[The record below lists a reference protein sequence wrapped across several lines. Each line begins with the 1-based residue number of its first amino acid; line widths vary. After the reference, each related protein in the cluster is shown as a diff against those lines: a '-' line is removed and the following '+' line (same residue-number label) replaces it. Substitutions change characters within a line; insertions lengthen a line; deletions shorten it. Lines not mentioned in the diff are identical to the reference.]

1 MTSDKGSIMKNFTIG
16 LLFGAL
22 TCGSSYAA
30 DIYNG
35 TLVDAHSQKGKLISS
50 EEVSEHINKS
60 DVDLTLLSFRG
71 GHRKIFNTFLAI
83 DEQTKNKVRFLLPT
97 KLGGHSKGVPL
108 PTVIERL
115 KRFQNKAIDKDIEYA
130 GFAEILVQ
138 HAPHDNKYLQWDGI
152 NYDLYNE
159 GIGTIINFIID
170 DGKPV
175 ILHVELNDYEKD
187 SKKILTQ
194 LIELSEK
201 YPNTNFMLIHMGQVE
216 FSEAVLIV
224 NQTNNIHFITSLADN
239 EVENRI
245 KRMTKVSSQ
254 TGFINLF
261 ERDDSIQQKWVDLM
275 NAHPKRFVLA
285 VDRVFAGSWL
295 KYKDKI
301 HLWRKALAKLDKQ
314 SSVLIACGN
323 ANEYFKLEIECVSER
338 SSK

>member
-1 MTSDKGSIMKNFTIG
+1 MTSNKGSIMKNFTIG

-50 EEVSEHINKS
+50 EEVSDHINKS

-71 GHRKIFNTFLAI
+71 GHRKLAKTFLAI
-83 DEQTKNKVRFLLPT
+83 DELTKNKVRFLLPT
-97 KLGGHSKGVPL
+97 KLTGHSKGAPL
-108 PTVIERL
+108 PKVMKML
-115 KRFQNKAIDKDIEYA
+115 KRFQNKATEKEIEYI
-130 GFAEILVQ
+130 GFGEILVQ

-159 GIGTIINFIID
+159 GIAAIINFIID

-201 YPNTNFMLIHMGQVE
+201 YPNTNFLLIHMGQVE
-216 FSEAVLIV
+216 FSEAVLIL
-224 NQTNNIHFITSLADN
+224 NKTNNIHFITSQADN

-301 HLWRKALAKLDKQ
+301 HLWRKALAKLDKK
-314 SSVLIACGN
+314 SSALIACGN

-338 SSK
+338 S

>member
-1 MTSDKGSIMKNFTIG
+1 MTSNKGSIMKNFTIG
-16 LLFGAL
+16 LLLGAL
-22 TCGSSYAA
+22 TCGSTYAA

-50 EEVSEHINKS
+50 EEVSDHINKS

-71 GHRKIFNTFLAI
+71 GHRKLPNTFLAI
-83 DEQTKNKVRFLLPT
+83 DELTKNKVRFLLPT
-97 KLGGHSKGVPL
+97 KLGGHAKGAPL
-108 PTVIERL
+108 PKVIKKL
-115 KRFQNKAIDKDIEYA
+115 KRFQNKATDNDIEYV

-138 HAPHDNKYLQWDGI
+138 HAPHNNKYLKWDGV

-159 GIGTIINFIID
+159 GISAIINFIIKD
-170 DGKPV
+170 SKPV

-187 SKKILTQ
+187 SKKILSQ

-201 YPNTNFMLIHMGQVE
+201 HPNTNFLLIHMGQVE
-216 FSEAVLIV
+216 FSEAELIL
-224 NQTNNIHFITSLADN
+224 NSTENIHFITSLSDN
-239 EVENRI
+239 ETQNRV
-245 KRMTKVSSQ
+245 KKAKKGHSQ

-301 HLWRKALAKLDKQ
+301 HLWRKALAKLDKK
-314 SSVLIACGN
+314 SSALIACGN

-338 SSK
+338 